1 MHDPQPLP
9 LVTHY
14 KKRSPWVWRCHI
26 DLSHPHSELWDY
38 LTPFVEQYDAAILSF
53 KEYTQRIK
61 TPQIYFMPAINPFT
75 YKNRFMTD
83 EEMDERLAFHGIP
96 TDLPLVVQVARFDP
110 WKDPVGVIEAY
121 KMARQEVDCTLV
133 LLGNFA
139 ADDPEG
145 VEVFESLLEKRDDRI
160 FILPN
165 GEDTALVNSLQRRA
179 AVVLQKSTRE
189 GFGLTVTEAM
199 WKESAVI
206 GGNVGG
212 IRYQIEDG
220 DNGYL
225 VTSIEE
231 ASRRIVQL
239 VKDEPLRTEMGRK
252 ARETVREKFL
262 LSRLLEQYLD
272 LIDSFETIFR
282 MRYFPGF

>member
-1 MHDPQPLP
+1 
-9 LVTHY
+9 
-14 KKRSPWVWRCHI
+14 
-26 DLSHPHSELWDY
+26 
-38 LTPFVEQYDAAILSF
+38 
-53 KEYTQRIK
+53 
-61 TPQIYFMPAINPFT
+61 
-75 YKNRFMTD
+75 
-83 EEMDERLAFHGIP
+83 
-96 TDLPLVVQVARFDP
+96 
-110 WKDPVGVIEAY
+110 
-121 KMARQEVDCTLV
+121 V